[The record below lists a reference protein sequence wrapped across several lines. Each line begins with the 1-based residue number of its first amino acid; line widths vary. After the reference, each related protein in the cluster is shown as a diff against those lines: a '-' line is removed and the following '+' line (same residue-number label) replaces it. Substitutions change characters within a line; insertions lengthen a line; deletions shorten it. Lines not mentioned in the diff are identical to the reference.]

1 MDEIINWEEKM
12 EPRGKVDAGRR
23 QFLCSCCATLAGL
36 GLRPSFAAVAT
47 DPVVVP
53 VESAPFHLQVF
64 ENDYV
69 RFLNVLIP
77 PGKVGAYHRHSI
89 DFAQVIVEA
98 TDRLEAT
105 VLAKPM
111 GLVSLKTGQVLFAG
125 YSKAPLI
132 HQIANAGQSSL
143 HVMRIEILD
152 SQPGRFSPS
161 TRADVPAYTSV
172 LDNERL
178 RWRLMLQPGESAA
191 AIVQTAPGVRIVVQG
206 GDTVEIAPE
215 KPDHELSLNRG
226 DFVWQAAGTTR
237 AVRNV
242 GTSPVEWV
250 EFELK

>member
-1 MDEIINWEEKM
+1 
-12 EPRGKVDAGRR
+12 V
-23 QFLCSCCATLAGL
+23 GL
-36 GLRPSFAAVAT
+36 GPSFAAAAT
-47 DPVVVP
+47 DPAVVP
-53 VESAPFHLQVF
+53 VESAPFHFEVF

-89 DFAQVIVEA
+89 DFAYVIVEA
-98 TDRLEAT
+98 TDRVEIT
-105 VLAKPM
+105 VLDKPM
-111 GLVSLKTGQVLFAG
+111 GLVSLNAGQVVFTA

-132 HQIANAGQSSL
+132 HQVANAGRSSV
-143 HVMRIEILD
+143 HIMGIEIPD

-161 TRADVPAYTSV
+161 ARSDVPAYTPV
-172 LDNERL
+172 LHNERV
-178 RWRLMLQPGESAA
+178 RGWRLMLQPDESAA

-206 GDTVEIAPE
+206 GDTVELTPE
-215 KPDHELSLNRG
+215 KPDHELSLSRG
-226 DFVWQAAGTTR
+226 DFVWQEAGTTR

>member
-1 MDEIINWEEKM
+1 M
-12 EPRGKVDAGRR
+12 EPRGKADTGRR
-23 QFLCSCCATLAGL
+23 QFLYGCCATLTSVGL
-36 GLRPSFAAVAT
+36 GPRFAAAAT

-53 VESAPFHLQVF
+53 VESAPFHFQVF

-105 VLAKPM
+105 VLDKPM

-132 HQIANAGQSSL
+132 HQVANAGQTSF
-143 HVMRIEILD
+143 HVMGIEILD

-161 TRADVPAYTSV
+161 TRTDVPAYTSV
-172 LDNERL
+172 LDNERV
-178 RWRLMLQPGESAA
+178 RGWRLVLQPGESAA
-191 AIVQTAPGVRIVVQG
+191 PITQTAPGIRMVVQG
-206 GDTVEIAPE
+206 GDTVEGARDE
-215 KPDHELSLNRG
+215 PDHELNLGRG

>member
-1 MDEIINWEEKM
+1 M
-12 EPRGKVDAGRR
+12 EPRGKAVAGRR
-23 QFLCSCCATLAGL
+23 QFLCGCCATLASVGL
-36 GLRPSFAAVAT
+36 GAGFAAAAT

-53 VESAPFHLQVF
+53 VESAPFHLEVF
-64 ENDYV
+64 ENEYV

-89 DFAQVIVEA
+89 DFAYLILES
-98 TDRLEAT
+98 TDRLEIT
-105 VLAKPM
+105 VLDKPM
-111 GLVSLKTGQVLFAG
+111 ALVPLKTGQVVFGG

-132 HQIANAGQSSL
+132 HQVANAGQGSF
-143 HVMRIEILD
+143 HVIGIEILD

-172 LDNERL
+172 LDNERV
-178 RWRLMLQPGESAA
+178 RGWRLVLQPGESAA
-191 AIVQTAPGVRIVVQG
+191 AITQTAPGIRMVVQG
-206 GDTVEIAPE
+206 GDIVESAQD
-215 KPDHELSLNRG
+215 KPDHELNLVRG
-226 DFVWQAAGTTR
+226 DFAWQAAGTMR

>member
-1 MDEIINWEEKM
+1 M
-12 EPRGKVDAGRR
+12 ESGGKAAAGRR
-23 QFLCSCCATLAGL
+23 HFLCGCCATLASVGL
-36 GLRPSFAAVAT
+36 GAGFAAAAT

-53 VESAPFHLQVF
+53 VESAPFHLEVF
-64 ENDYV
+64 ENEYV

-89 DFAQVIVEA
+89 DFAFLILES
-98 TDRLEAT
+98 TDRLEIT
-105 VLAKPM
+105 VLDKPM
-111 GLVSLKTGQVLFAG
+111 ALAPLKTGQVVFGG

-132 HQIANAGQSSL
+132 HQVANAGQGSF
-143 HVMRIEILD
+143 HVNGIEIFD

-172 LDNERL
+172 LDNERV
-178 RWRLMLQPGESAA
+178 RGWRLVLQPGESAA
-191 AIVQTAPGVRIVVQG
+191 AITQTAPGIRMVVQG
-206 GDTVEIAPE
+206 GDTVESVRDE
-215 KPDHELSLNRG
+215 PDHELNLGRG

>member
-1 MDEIINWEEKM
+1 M
-12 EPRGKVDAGRR
+12 EPRGKADTGRR
-23 QFLCSCCATLAGL
+23 QFLCGCCATLTSVGL
-36 GLRPSFAAVAT
+36 GPSFAAAAT

-53 VESAPFHLQVF
+53 VESAPFHFQVF

-89 DFAQVIVEA
+89 DFAQVIIEA
-98 TDRLEAT
+98 TNRLEAT
-105 VLAKPM
+105 VLDKPM
-111 GLVSLKTGQVLFAG
+111 GLVSMKTGQVLFAG

-132 HQIANAGQSSL
+132 HQVANGGQSSF
-143 HVMRIEILD
+143 HVLGIEILD

-172 LDNERL
+172 LDNERV
-178 RWRLMLQPGESAA
+178 RGWRLVLQPGEAAA
-191 AIVQTAPGVRIVVQG
+191 AITQTAPGVRIVEQG
-206 GDTVEIAPE
+206 GDIVESVRE
-215 KPDHELSLNRG
+215 KPDNDLNLVRG
-226 DFVWQAAGTTR
+226 NFVWQTAGTTR

>member
-1 MDEIINWEEKM
+1 M
-12 EPRGKVDAGRR
+12 ELRGKAVTGRR
-23 QFLCSCCATLAGL
+23 QFLCGCCATLASVGL
-36 GLRPSFAAVAT
+36 GARFAAAAT

-53 VESAPFHLQVF
+53 VESAPFHLEVF
-64 ENDYV
+64 ENEYV

-77 PGKVGAYHRHSI
+77 PGKVGPYHRHSI
-89 DFAQVIVEA
+89 DFAYLILES
-98 TDRLEAT
+98 TDRYEVT
-105 VLAKPM
+105 VLDKPM
-111 GLVSLKTGQVLFAG
+111 ALVSLKKGQVLFGG

-132 HQIANAGQSSL
+132 HQTANAGQSSL
-143 HVMRIEILD
+143 HVMGIEIFD

-172 LDNERL
+172 LDNERV
-178 RWRLMLQPGESAA
+178 RGWRLVLQPGESAA
-191 AIVQTAPGVRIVVQG
+191 AITQSAPGVRIVAQG
-206 GDTVEIAPE
+206 GDTVESARD
-215 KPDHELSLNRG
+215 KPDHELNLVRG

>member
-1 MDEIINWEEKM
+1 M
-12 EPRGKVDAGRR
+12 ESRIKIDIGRR
-23 QFLCSCCATLAGL
+23 QFLCGCCAALTSVGL
-36 GLRPSFAAVAT
+36 GPRFAAAAT

-53 VESAPFHLQVF
+53 VESAPFHSQVF

-69 RFLNVLIP
+69 RFLNVLLP
-77 PGKVGAYHRHSI
+77 PGKVAAYHRHSI
-89 DFAQVIVEA
+89 DLALVILEA

-105 VLAKPM
+105 VLDKPTQ
-111 GLVSLKTGQVLFAG
+111 LQSPKTGEVLFAG

-132 HQIANAGQSSL
+132 HQIANTGQSSL
-143 HVMRIEILD
+143 HVMGIEILD

-172 LDNERL
+172 LDNERV
-178 RWRLMLQPGESAA
+178 RGWRLMLQPGESAA
-191 AIVQTAPGVRIVVQG
+191 AIVQAAPGVRIVVQG
-206 GDTVEIAPE
+206 GDIVETAPE
-215 KPDHELSLNRG
+215 KPDHELNLNRG

>member
-1 MDEIINWEEKM
+1 M
-12 EPRGKVDAGRR
+12 EPRGKADTGRR
-23 QFLCSCCATLAGL
+23 QFLCGCCATLTSVGL
-36 GLRPSFAAVAT
+36 GSRFAAAAT

-53 VESAPFHLQVF
+53 VESAPFHFQVF

-98 TDRLEAT
+98 TDRLEVT
-105 VLAKPM
+105 VLDKPM
-111 GLVSLKTGQVLFAG
+111 GPVSLKTGQVLFAG
-125 YSKAPLI
+125 YSKAPFI
-132 HQIANAGQSSL
+132 HQVANAGQSSF
-143 HVMRIEILD
+143 HVMGIEILD

-161 TRADVPAYTSV
+161 TRTDVPAYTSV
-172 LDNERL
+172 LDNERV
-178 RWRLMLQPGESAA
+178 RGWRLMLQPGESAA

-206 GDTVEIAPE
+206 GDIVEIAPE
-215 KPDHELSLNRG
+215 KPDHELNLNRG